1 MDHDLFQIC
10 RADRKPGGKSCI
22 LRADERVQLALV
34 AACADEP
41 CAQCR
46 AAGGVRPLYGQI
58 RAGQRLLLSADGD
71 TARLDVG
78 DRVGTGIEVGRDVR
92 GEEDR
97 HALLLAERQERVQ
110 QLVARDGVEAGRR
123 LVENQQL
130 RLVRHRNSQLV
141 FDLHALGQLAHA
153 LALVQRKLPD
163 EPRVAFAVPAGI
175 EVLRHVRQLPQALA
189 LVI

>member
-1 MDHDLFQIC
+1 MP
-10 RADRKPGGKSCI
+10 RRRRRP
-22 LRADERVQLALV
+22 V
-34 AACADEP
+34 P
-41 CAQCR
+41 
-46 AAGGVRPLYGQI
+46 VRTDT
-58 RAGQRLLLSADGD
+58 RRQRLLLSADGD